1 MKSRQLGA
9 NGPRVSAVAL
19 GTMAMSG
26 TYGPSD
32 EMEAI
37 AAIHHAIDVGITLID
52 TAEGYG
58 VDGHNEKLVGRALQG
73 RRDRVVLS
81 TKVRRGAPDYL
92 RTALDASLRRLQV
105 AHVDVY
111 SLHRVDPTTPIEETM
126 AAMAEFVAAGKV
138 RYVGLSEAGPETI
151 RRAHAVHPV
160 ASLQSEYSLW
170 SRDLETAVLP
180 TTRALGVGIMAYSP
194 VGRGFLGG
202 QVRAVD
208 DLAPNDRRRA
218 HPRFQPDNLRRNLAL
233 TDALRELA
241 SARGATPGQLAL
253 AWLLSRGDDIIPL
266 FGTRTRARIDE
277 NAAAVDLT
285 LTDDGAA
292 AARRVVP
299 AGDRGGRALSGRQ
312 HAVERV
318 PRAPA
323 PLTGGRDPG

>member
-37 AAIHHAIDVGITLID
+37 AAIHHAIEVGITLID

-218 HPRFQPDNLRRNLAL
+218 HPRFQPDNLQRNLTL

-285 LTDDGAA
+285 LTDEELRRLDALFPPGIAAGARYPDGNMPLSESPALQ
-292 AARRVVP
+292 RR
-299 AGDRGGRALSGRQ
+299 
-312 HAVERV
+312 
-318 PRAPA
+318 
-323 PLTGGRDPG
+323 

>member
-37 AAIHHAIDVGITLID
+37 AAIHHAIEVGITLID

-218 HPRFQPDNLRRNLAL
+218 HPRFQPDNLRRNLTL

-253 AWLLSRGDDIIPL
+253 AWLLSRGNDIIPL

-277 NAAAVDLT
+277 NADAVDLT
-285 LTDDGAA
+285 LTDEELRRLDALFPPGIAAGARYPDGNMPLSESPALQ
-292 AARRVVP
+292 RR
-299 AGDRGGRALSGRQ
+299 
-312 HAVERV
+312 
-318 PRAPA
+318 
-323 PLTGGRDPG
+323 

>member
-58 VDGHNEKLVGRALQG
+58 VDGHNEKLVGRALRD

-81 TKVRRGAPDYL
+81 TKLRRGAPDYL
-92 RTALDASLRRLQV
+92 RTAIDESLRRLQV
-105 AHVDVY
+105 AYVDVY
-111 SLHRVDPTTPIEETM
+111 SLHRLDPTTPIEDTM
-126 AAMAEFVAAGKV
+126 GAMAELVAAGKV
-138 RYVGLSEAGPETI
+138 RYVGLSEAGADTI
-151 RRAHAVHPV
+151 RRAHAAYPV
-160 ASLQSEYSLW
+160 VSLQSEYSLW

-202 QVRAVD
+202 QVRAFD
-208 DLAPNDRRRA
+208 ELAPNDRRRA

-253 AWLLSRGDDIIPL
+253 AWLLSRGGDIIPL

-285 LTDDGAA
+285 LTDDELRRLDALFPPGIAAGARYPDGNMPLSDSPA
-292 AARRVVP
+292 LQRR
-299 AGDRGGRALSGRQ
+299 
-312 HAVERV
+312 
-318 PRAPA
+318 
-323 PLTGGRDPG
+323 